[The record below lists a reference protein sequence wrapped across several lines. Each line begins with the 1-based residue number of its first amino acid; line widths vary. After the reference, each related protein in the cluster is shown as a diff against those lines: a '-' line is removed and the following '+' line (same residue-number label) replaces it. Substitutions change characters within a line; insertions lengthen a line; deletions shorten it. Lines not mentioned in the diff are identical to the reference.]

1 MGDQAKIYYI
11 LNVSPKNF
19 NNATFQ
25 DVFCGSNEAEAVIIR
40 STVSLSEFSAVIFRY
55 HGTNLSGQ
63 HTMVSFQK
71 TVENGQSLLL
81 SFAPVNF
88 PKNGFLPSTFRR
100 PFIFAYGST
109 LIGRLKMFLVRFPMR
124 AGSKKID
131 FFQNVPGSIPNCGGI
146 DQIVF
151 SKCSWF
157 DSQLRHRWL
166 NREHLVEVKSLKVS
180 S

>member
-1 MGDQAKIYYI
+1 
-11 LNVSPKNF
+11 
-19 NNATFQ
+19 
-25 DVFCGSNEAEAVIIR
+25 
-40 STVSLSEFSAVIFRY
+40 
-55 HGTNLSGQ
+55 LSG
-63 HTMVSFQK
+63 TMVRICPVSIPWFRSK
-71 TVENGQSLLL
+71 NSGKWAKFAPE
-81 SFAPVNF
+81 FAPVNF

-157 DSQLRHRWL
+157 DSQLRR
-166 NREHLVEVKSLKVS
+166 N
-180 S
+180 